1 MGRAEAR
8 RAQKSRGARSA
19 RGKKPKKTGIRRFFT
34 WKKLLAYFFG
44 LIALGVGAFA
54 ALYFSVD
61 VPANGNSAA
70 EAQSNVYRLSNGKVL
85 AHPGKF
91 NREAVDY
98 AKIPANIK
106 DSVVAAENKNFWTD
120 PGIDF
125 MGTSR
130 GILYTLMGKGTQG
143 GSTITQQYVKNYY
156 LDQRQTVQRKVKELI
171 ISLKL
176 QQNHSK
182 EDILAGYLNTSFFGR
197 NAYGI
202 QAASHAYFNKELD
215 KLSIEESAYL
225 AALLQSPSSYDVVVG
240 SPAGKAAAI
249 ARWNYVL
256 DKLVEM
262 HKIPADK
269 RKTMQFPKVIY
280 PKADP
285 GLDGQKGYIVDL
297 AREQASQIL
306 KAQGRDLAAGGYT
319 ITVTI
324 DDKKQKALE
333 NAVKTQLTDQLQPKT
348 RKADRNAQAGAVS
361 VDPRSG
367 QIAAIY
373 GGPGEKGPNPHW
385 ISNATRSDFQPGST
399 FKPLIYTAALKNGSK
414 TQSGQPI
421 NANTIYDGTNQRK
434 VVGSNGQPVQPPYAP
449 ENENQASYGP
459 VTVQSAMNQSINSVF
474 AQMAWDVGLHDV
486 KSLAGDMG
494 MNIKD
499 PDFVEKPAMALGSMG
514 ASPLEMAG
522 VYATLDAHG
531 KKVSPTIIKSISW
544 KGSDIS
550 LPKAVGASDPI
561 DRNTADGVTSLLQ
574 GVVNDE
580 EGTGSVV
587 KSDRYAVAGKT
598 GTSEEDRSA
607 WFTGYTP
614 DLVTSV
620 GLFGDSPDGKHVSLY
635 GVGSDDP
642 TKRVN
647 GGSLPAK
654 IWDAYTSAALG
665 DDATP
670 KFDLETEDGP
680 ATAVPSA
687 PATTAPPS
695 RVPTTPTP
703 SHSPSP
709 THTPPSTP
717 TTTPH
722 TPSPTRNPPSRRP
735 TGLPSDPTGDI
746 QGNDIGG
753 PGGDPNNP
761 NNLKQ

>member
-8 RAQKSRGARSA
+8 RAQKGRGARSA

-44 LIALGVGAFA
+44 LILLGMGAFA

-61 VPANGNSAA
+61 VPASGNSAA
-70 EAQSNVYRLSNGKVL
+70 VAQSNVYRLPNGKVL
-85 AHPGKF
+85 ARSGKF
-91 NREAVDY
+91 NREEVAY

-176 QQNHSK
+176 QQTKSK

-197 NAYGI
+197 NSYGI

-285 GLDGQKGYIVDL
+285 GLDGQKGYIVAM
-297 AREQASQIL
+297 ARDQASQIL

-333 NAVKTQLTDQLQPKT
+333 NAVKAQMTDQLEPKT
-348 RKADRNAQAGAVS
+348 RKADRNVQAGAVS

-373 GGPGEKGPNPHW
+373 GGPGETGPTPHW

-414 TQSGQPI
+414 TQTGQPI
-421 NANTIYDGTNQRK
+421 NANTIYDGTNQRPVVNSSGEK
-434 VVGSNGQPVQPPYAP
+434 VGYAP
-449 ENENQASYGP
+449 ENENHINYGP

-474 AQMAWDVGLHDV
+474 AQMAQDVGLHDV
-486 KSLAGDMG
+486 KTLAGDMG
-494 MNIKD
+494 MNTKD

-531 KKVSPTIIKSISW
+531 KKVSPTIIKSINW
-544 KGSDIS
+544 KGTDVD
-550 LPKAVGASDPI
+550 LPKAVGSSEPI

-580 EGTGSVV
+580 EGTGNVV
-587 KSDRYAVAGKT
+587 KSDRYQVAGKT

-620 GLFGDSPDGKHVSLY
+620 GLFGESPEGKHVSLY

-647 GGSLPAK
+647 GGGMPAK

-680 ATAVPSA
+680 ATATPPPPTA
-687 PATTAPPS
+687 TAPPS
-695 RVPTTPTP
+695 HVATTPP
-703 SHSPSP
+703 ASHSPSP
-709 THTPPSTP
+709 THTQPSVPPTNTHTASPSHTPPSHRPLPTP
-717 TTTPH
+717 T
-722 TPSPTRNPPSRRP
+722 
-735 TGLPSDPTGDI
+735 DPTGII
-746 QGNDIGG
+746 QGNDNGG
-753 PGGDPNNP
+753 PGGDPGTNSFSSR
-761 NNLKQ
+761 Q